1 MCDLP
6 LLVSNFKILYAMVAM
21 IWQFCVLIQEIFL
34 LSIWKM
40 MIIIVLF
47 ITFSNLK
54 QLILKQ
60 LENSV
65 LEDGGYIRNIVSIS
79 VYSE

>member
-1 MCDLP
+1 MYDLP

-21 IWQFCVLIQEIFL
+21 IWQFCVLIQAIFL

-40 MIIIVLF
+40 LIIIILF

-65 LEDGGYIRNIVSIS
+65 LEDDRYIRNIVSIW

>member
-1 MCDLP
+1 MYDLP
-6 LLVSNFKILYAMVAM
+6 LLVSNFNILYAMVAM
-21 IWQFCVLIQEIFL
+21 IWQFCVLIQAIFL

-65 LEDGGYIRNIVSIS
+65 LENGGYIRNIVSIS

>member
-1 MCDLP
+1 MYDLP

-21 IWQFCVLIQEIFL
+21 IWQFCVLIQAIFL

-40 MIIIVLF
+40 LIIIVLF

-79 VYSE
+79 VNSE

>member
-1 MCDLP
+1 MYDLP

-21 IWQFCVLIQEIFL
+21 IWQFCVLIQAIFL

-40 MIIIVLF
+40 LIIIILF

-65 LEDGGYIRNIVSIS
+65 LEDGRYIRNTVSIW